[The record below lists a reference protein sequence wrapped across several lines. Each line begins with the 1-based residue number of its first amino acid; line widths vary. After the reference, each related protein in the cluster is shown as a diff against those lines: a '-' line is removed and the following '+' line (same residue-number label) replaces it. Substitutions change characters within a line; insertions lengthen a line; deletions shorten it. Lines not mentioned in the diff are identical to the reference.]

1 MTAQARAQLPD
12 QTWIMPE
19 LDALALDPETAERTI
34 VEVMDQTILH
44 APVISEGSGPLAVGV
59 TPEIDREVFQLARRV
74 ALQADLSAAMRVL
87 RHGVARLT
95 DSSDATC
102 AFFDPALCS
111 AWPVLDGERDIEV
124 SARQLVADVARV
136 GRRAVFE
143 RAVFEPIDAG
153 PARAVLMVSRA
164 AGSASYG
171 SREIAI
177 VAAVAAAVGG
187 LVGHFAAE
195 HAVRRDQELRDARS
209 PFRPEAL
216 AERRSALAAPGRLV
230 VTPRTWIRWAYPVLL
245 GVVVAALAA
254 AALVEVPT
262 YSTGF
267 AIITAEGEHVT
278 SPAPGTVADVLVA
291 PGTRVAEGQPVLR
304 LRAPAEDSELEA
316 AETAYGNALGAF
328 LTTPGDDG
336 ARNALVAITNRC
348 QLARKAVDDHVL
360 RATAGGVVGDIRV
373 RAGQLV
379 APGAP
384 LMKVSPSADLVVVG
398 VFPGSDR
405 PRLET
410 GMTVQIDL
418 PGFHKKREEATI
430 DAIGSQVIGPDE
442 ARRSLGDPIGDALP
456 IAGPV
461 VIVHAHLSAHT
472 FEASGRAYEF
482 HDGMLGKAEVRV
494 DQESLLRALL
504 PKGE

>member
-1 MTAQARAQLPD
+1 MTAHARAQLPD
-12 QTWIMPE
+12 QTMIMTRI
-19 LDALALDPETAERTI
+19 DALAFDPEIAERTV
-34 VEVMDQTILH
+34 VEVMDQTIID
-44 APVISEGSGPLAVGV
+44 APVLADGSGPLALGLA
-59 TPEIDREVFQLARRV
+59 PEIQREVFQLARRV
-74 ALQADLSAAMRVL
+74 ALQADLTAAMRVL
-87 RHGVARLT
+87 HQGLARLT
-95 DSSDATC
+95 DSTEATC
-102 AFFDPALCS
+102 VFFDPALCS
-111 AWPVLDGERDIEV
+111 AWSVIDGERGLDIG
-124 SARQLVADVARV
+124 ARQLVTDVARS
-136 GRRAVFE
+136 GRRAAFE
-143 RAVFEPIDAG
+143 RAVFEPIGAD

-164 AGSASYG
+164 PGSASYD

-177 VAAVAAAVGG
+177 VAAVAAAVAG
-187 LVGHFAAE
+187 LVGHFAVEDGA
-195 HAVRRDQELRDARS
+195 RRNQELRDARS
-209 PFRPEAL
+209 PFRVEAL
-216 AERRSALAAPGRLV
+216 VERRTAAAAPGRLV
-230 VTPRTWIRWAYPVLL
+230 RTPRTWMRWAYPTLL
-245 GVVVAALAA
+245 GVVI
-254 AALVEVPT
+254 AALVATALVDVPT

-278 SPAPGTVADVLVA
+278 SPAPGTVAEVLVA
-291 PGTRVAEGQPVLR
+291 PGARVAAGQPVLR
-304 LRAPAEDSELEA
+304 LRAPTEDSELGA
-316 AETAYGNALGAF
+316 ADTAYGNALGAF

-336 ARNALVAITNRC
+336 ARNALVAITNRRE
-348 QLARKAVDDHVL
+348 LARKAVDDHVL
-360 RATAGGVVGDIRV
+360 RATATGVIGDIRV

-384 LMKVSPSADLVVVG
+384 LMKISPSGDLVVIG

-418 PGFHKKREEATI
+418 PGFHKKREEAMI

-456 IAGPV
+456 ITGPV

-494 DQESLLRALL
+494 DEQSLLRALL
-504 PKGE
+504 PKGD